1 MEGFLKTGKL
11 SSGTVKDLKSSTQ
24 TDSKKSSLVPWIEK
38 YRPKTI
44 EEVAFQEE
52 VVAVLKKSID
62 AADLPMHLLFYGP
75 PGTGKTSTI
84 LAVARQLFGDLYKDR
99 VLELNA
105 SDERGIQVVREKVK
119 NFSQRTVSSVKA
131 DGSPLPSFKIVILDE
146 ADSMTGAAQAALR
159 RTMERET
166 KSTRFCLICNYVS
179 RIIEPLT
186 SRCSKFRFKPLSQNV
201 LVERLNNI
209 CLKENV
215 LCEGDVLETLIEAS
229 DGDLRRAITFL
240 QSTAKLR
247 SESSVTVNDINEVTG
262 RVPNQWI
269 ESLIIKCQSG
279 VYDNIQSYINLF
291 SAEGF
296 SVAQLLSQ
304 LHERVVFSDDF
315 TVKQKNIICERI
327 AVCDYRLTDGADE
340 YLQLLDLSCVIMNSF
355 SV

>member
-1 MEGFLKTGKL
+1 LKNSKQKFSKL
-11 SSGTVKDLKSSTQ
+11 CSSCFALNHIYFS
-24 TDSKKSSLVPWIEK
+24 
-38 YRPKTI
+38 RPKTI

-52 VVAVLKKSID
+52 VVEVLRRAI
-62 AADLPMHLLFYGP
+62 AGADLPNLLFYGP

-84 LAVARQLFGDLYKDR
+84 LAAARQLFGDLFKER

-119 NFSQRTVSSVKA
+119 NFSQRTVSSTKA
-131 DGSPLPSFKIVILDE
+131 DGTPLPPFKIVILDE
-146 ADSMTGAAQAALR
+146 ADSMTGVAQAALR

-186 SRCSKFRFKPLSQNV
+186 SRCSKFRFKPLSQSI
-201 LVERLNNI
+201 LVDRLNSI

-215 LCEGDVLETLIEAS
+215 LCEGDVLEALIEAS
-229 DGDLRRAITFL
+229 GGDLRRAITFL

-262 RVPNQWI
+262 RVPNYWI
-269 ESLIIKCQSG
+269 EGLLSKCHSG
-279 VYDNIQSYINLF
+279 VYDDVQAFMNLF

-296 SVAQLLSQ
+296 SATQLLSQ
-304 LHERVVFSDDF
+304 LHDRVVFSDDV
-315 TVKQKNIICERI
+315 TTKQKNIICEKI

-355 SV
+355 STS